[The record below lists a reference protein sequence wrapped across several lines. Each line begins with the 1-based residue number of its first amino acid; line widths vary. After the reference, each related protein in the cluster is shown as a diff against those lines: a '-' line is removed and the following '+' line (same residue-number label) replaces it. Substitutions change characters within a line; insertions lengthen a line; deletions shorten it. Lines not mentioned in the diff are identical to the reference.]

1 MFNKMRP
8 TFLWS
13 CFTIEPLNKQI
24 WKKDSDQECQ
34 APDMQFQGKGELQF
48 IYWPCKDIKGRVF
61 YSQLLNYFNLFG
73 KLHTLVLCFY

>member
-48 IYWPCKDIKGRVF
+48 Y
-61 YSQLLNYFNLFG
+61 LLAMQRYQGESVLFPTS
-73 KLHTLVLCFY
+73 KLF